1 MLNSADRKA
10 LLLALIDVLDP
21 QQAVDEAAMEQ
32 KALELIHAHRE
43 LLGMHSE
50 DDQNITPLIAS
61 VMSPDRCASL
71 PLFKQLL
78 QRPTDVNGVQD
89 ANITVTHFL
98 ALYNRH
104 KHLQAL
110 LTEHLETLNVNIQ
123 TAAGATPVY
132 YAALKGASEVTALLT
147 QLTKADVNIPNKHQ
161 QTPLH
166 VACFFGQSEGGKQI
180 VPISPEL
187 AQHYVDTIQL
197 LLLAGAEVD
206 ARDKWGSTPAHC
218 LVAADIPS
226 EIKATALNLLI
237 EHGANL
243 ALKANN
249 ESSVST
255 IAEVY
260 DYQSFRPLLQQQK
273 VPPLKI
279 LAAKKVLET
288 ESEKSHSIF
297 EDIADILKKLT
308 LGKSKPK

>member
-1 MLNSADRKA
+1 KKT
-10 LLLALIDVLDP
+10 LLLALIDALDP
-21 QQAVDEAAMEQ
+21 QQASVNEVATEQ
-32 KALELIHAHRE
+32 KALELIQAHRE

-50 DDQNITPLIAS
+50 ADQNVTPLIAS
-61 VMSPDRCASL
+61 VMSPHRCASL
-71 PLFKQLL
+71 ALFQQLL
-78 QRPTDVNGVQD
+78 ISPTDVNAVQD

-110 LTEHLETLNVNIQ
+110 LAEHLQTLNVNVQ
-123 TAAGATPVY
+123 SAAGATPIY

-147 QLTKADVNIPNKHQ
+147 QLTKVDVSIPNKEK

-166 VACFFGQSEGGKQI
+166 VACFFGQSVGGKQI
-180 VPISPEL
+180 IPVSTEL

-206 ARDKWGSTPAHC
+206 AQDKWGSTPAHC
-218 LVAADIPS
+218 LVAADIPA
-226 EIKATALNLLI
+226 ETKAEALNLLI

-243 ALKANN
+243 ELKANN
-249 ESSVST
+249 ESNVST
-255 IAEVY
+255 LAEAY

-273 VPPLKI
+273 VPSLKI
-279 LAAKKVLET
+279 LAAKKILET
-288 ESEKSHSIF
+288 ESAKSHSIF